1 VLVCV
6 MLAVSSFSAV
16 AGISRC
22 RPFLHFPNGSVAP
35 QELEFTGEYGRVSN
49 SFIYHKT
56 WDGCEREDMGVYHAF
71 TEYQAFE
78 ACMLNGFAT
87 EHFKSSPGE
96 ELRQESLDMCKVQQI
111 MNAFKEILGDKYMQ
125 QIIESVSCIDAFIH
139 DTTTA
144 SAVILPRSPGA
155 YQQRDSEGESMTND
169 VVHDQQ
175 NNEAVSPLVEAFG
188 DAPDDVEGDGEKGL
202 ETLEGV
208 DDALE
213 AEVTAEAGG
222 LAGGAAEGSGEGAE
236 ENQYDSKE
244 LKAGGYN
251 SVEAE
256 AESSEKEAVG
266 IELNEFDVTEMN
278 SAEKDEAEGMEDEL
292 TELDITETEETQGL
306 TEDNE
311 TEGAS
316 EAGEDNVV
324 EDLAKDDAETDADKE
339 GEETPAEEDLETP
352 AEEDLETPA
361 EEDLDTPAEEDLETP
376 AEEDLETAS
385 DGDLETPAEDDLD
398 TPASG
403 DLETDSNPDAAA
415 TEGESGAADG
425 KVGGYEGEEAEA
437 ASTEGPLDDMTR
449 RRRRRR
455 RQRRLRR
462 V

>member
-292 TELDITETEETQGL
+292 TELDNTETEVL
-306 TEDNE
+306 TEENE
-311 TEGAS
+311 TEGTS

-324 EDLAKDDAETDADKE
+324 EELAKDDAETDADKE
-339 GEETPAEEDLETP
+339 GEETPREEDLETP

-361 EEDLDTPAEEDLETP
+361 EEDLETAADGDLETTAEEDLETP
-376 AEEDLETAS
+376 AEEDL
-385 DGDLETPAEDDLD
+385 D

-403 DLETDSNPDAAA
+403 DLETAANPDAAA